1 MYLGCTVE
9 AGTHHVEMTYR
20 TPGLRIGAMLS
31 ATGLLLLG
39 ALMAVLRRRGREN
52 RRGQGW

>member
-52 RRGQGW
+52 RRG